1 MFPIFGPLAEFE
13 RNLVRERTVAGLAAA
28 RDRGRVSGR
37 PAALT
42 PARRR
47 QAKRCERTV
56 SP

>member
-1 MFPIFGPLAEFE
+1 MFGPLAEFE